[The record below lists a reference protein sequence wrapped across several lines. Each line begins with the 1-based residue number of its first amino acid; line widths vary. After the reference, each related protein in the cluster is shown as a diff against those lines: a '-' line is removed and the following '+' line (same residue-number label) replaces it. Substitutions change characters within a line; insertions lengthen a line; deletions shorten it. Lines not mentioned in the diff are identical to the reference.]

1 MQHSPEYSF
10 NPLPL
15 SENGLQKPGKAA
27 TVVYQS
33 VTIAA
38 MILLLGSLWVF

>member
-10 NPLPL
+10 NPLP
-15 SENGLQKPGKAA
+15 STEIGLQKPVRAA
-27 TVVYQS
+27 NIAYQT

>member
-1 MQHSPEYSF
+1 MRHSPEYSF
-10 NPLPL
+10 NPMPL
-15 SENGLQKPGKAA
+15 SENGLQKPAKSA
-27 TVVYQS
+27 TIVYQT

>member
-10 NPLPL
+10 NTVPS
-15 SENGLQKPGKAA
+15 SENGLQRPVKAA
-27 TVVYQS
+27 NIIYQG

>member
-10 NPLPL
+10 NTVPS
-15 SENGLQKPGKAA
+15 SESGFERPVKAA
-27 TVVYQS
+27 NFIYQG

>member
-10 NPLPL
+10 NTL
-15 SENGLQKPGKAA
+15 SESGFQRPARAA
-27 TVVYQS
+27 NIVYQG